1 MAYGENYI
9 VFKLSDDGKV
19 LFYPE
24 TSIIL
29 KSEEMQHVL
38 EEIVPKVA
46 TYFEML
52 LEVLLGG
59 KEVS

>member
-24 TSIIL
+24 TSIIS

-38 EEIVPKVA
+38 EEIVPKVT

>member
-59 KEVS
+59 KEVC

>member
-9 VFKLSDDGKV
+9 VFKLSDEGKV

-24 TSIIL
+24 TSIIS

>member
-9 VFKLSDDGKV
+9 VFRLSDDGKV

-38 EEIVPKVA
+38 EKIVPKVA

-52 LEVLLGG
+52 LELLLGG

>member
-52 LEVLLGG
+52 VEVLLGG